1 MVDFKM
7 LDIDIPNANNLMTIG
22 PPLMGKSVFARNLFE
37 EKLKEGYSG
46 IYITTRDLPD
56 DVLEWFKDDVHF
68 KILDCVTKTMS
79 EDLPDTENIKRVSV
93 MDLTG
98 ITSNLNN
105 FLEDVWRGESNKQ
118 VVIVFDSLSTLLMYS
133 NLQTVFRFL
142 HILVAR
148 VKSADAIALYI
159 IEQGMHDEATTA
171 TLKQLFSGAIELK
184 EERERRFL
192 RYIGSSMRT
201 DWKEFEVRD
210 DKLMLMSGKVRVL

>member
-1 MVDFKM
+1 MVDLKT
-7 LDIDIPNANNLMTIG
+7 LNIEIPNTNNLMTIG

-37 EKLKEGYSG
+37 EKIKEGYSG

-56 DVLEWFKDDVHF
+56 DVLKWFKDDIDF

-98 ITSNLNN
+98 ITSNLNS
-105 FLEDVWRGESNKQ
+105 FLEDVWRGGNKQ
-118 VVIVFDSLSTLLMYS
+118 VVVVFDSLSTLLMYS

-148 VKSADAIALYI
+148 IKSADAVALYI

-192 RYIGSSMRT
+192 RYVGSSVRT
-201 DWKEFEVRD
+201 DWKEFEVREGE
-210 DKLMLMSGKVRVL
+210 LMLMSGKVRVL

>member
-1 MVDFKM
+1 
-7 LDIDIPNANNLMTIG
+7 MTIG
-22 PPLMGKSVFARNLFE
+22 PPLMGKSVFARNILE
-37 EKLKEGYSG
+37 EKIKEGYSG
-46 IYITTRDLPD
+46 IYITTRELPD
-56 DVLEWFKDDVHF
+56 DVLEWFKDDINF

-79 EDLPDTENIKRVSV
+79 EDLPDTEDIKRVSV

-98 ITSNLNN
+98 ITSSLNN
-105 FLEDVWRGESNKQ
+105 FLEDVWRGGNKQ
-118 VVIVFDSLSTLLMYS
+118 VVVVFDSLSTLLMYS

-148 VKSADAIALYI
+148 IKSADAIALYI
-159 IEQGMHDEATTA
+159 IEQGMHDDATTA

-192 RYIGSSMRT
+192 RYIGSSIRT

-210 DKLMLMSGKVRVL
+210 GTLMLMSGKVRVL

>member
-1 MVDFKM
+1 
-7 LDIDIPNANNLMTIG
+7 
-22 PPLMGKSVFARNLFE
+22 MGKSVFARNILE
-37 EKLKEGYSG
+37 EKIKEGYSG
-46 IYITTRDLPD
+46 IYITTRELPD
-56 DVLEWFKDDVHF
+56 DVLEWFKDDINF

-79 EDLPDTENIKRVSV
+79 EDLPDTEDIKRVSV

-98 ITSNLNN
+98 ITSSLNN
-105 FLEDVWRGESNKQ
+105 FLEDVWRGGNKQ
-118 VVIVFDSLSTLLMYS
+118 VVVVFDSLSTLLMYS

-148 VKSADAIALYI
+148 IKSADAIALYI
-159 IEQGMHDEATTA
+159 IEQGMHDDATTA

-192 RYIGSSMRT
+192 RYIGSSIRT

-210 DKLMLMSGKVRVL
+210 GTLMLMSGKVRVL